1 MKSPTRTVLG
11 VMVLAWAAAAC
22 TESAGPEKDAQA
34 ARLRARSTHLTE
46 AAVIVHADARGA
58 PTFITGALG
67 TLPEPQESQAA
78 PASLGPALEGVA
90 SYFQLAPDNLVLHRV
105 SVDDQG
111 DTHYHHGVLF
121 NGLPILDGELRVHV
135 RDGHIFA
142 VNTNVHGGLRGPDT
156 PRVKPEEAMS
166 AALADR
172 ESPPDAKASQP
183 RLVYYRVEDALRL
196 VHEVRVSGTLEDG
209 TPLDDSV
216 LVDALEGTVLVRLPH
231 VHTALNR
238 LVHDGKNLISL
249 PGALVRAEAQPP
261 VTDPVVNSHYTHLG
275 MTHGCYSQLFG
286 RNSYDNAGA
295 PVVSTVHHLAKY
307 SNAFWNGTQL
317 AFGDGDD
324 VLYGNLANALDIT
337 AHEYT
342 HAVTDTESH
351 LAYLG
356 ESGSLNESLS
366 DIFGAVCEWYGDG
379 KVLSSRTWKIG
390 EDIWTPTISG
400 DALRYMNSPTLDGK
414 SVDYFPDYTSG
425 MDVHYGSGIAN
436 LAFYLLSQGGT
447 HPRGKTATVVP
458 AIGIEKAARIFYKA
472 NTDLLLPTAT
482 FASAKVATEQ
492 AAVQL
497 GHDAATVD
505 AVTKAWQ
512 AVGVGVPPPPPPTTP
527 LSKNEPLSGLSGL
540 RGQKH
545 YFSVQVP
552 EGASDLKFTL
562 TATGGGSGDA
572 DLYVKF
578 GALPTTTSYDCRPY
592 KSGSEESCLFPAAK
606 KGTYFVMLN
615 GFSNYSGLT
624 LTVTW
629 KGGYV
634 SLENGVAVTD
644 LSGTPGSEQL
654 FRLVVPARKNGD
666 TNNVHVSLSGGSGN
680 VDLYVQR
687 ASAPTLFA
695 YDCRGVKEGNRE
707 QCLLNDVAPG
717 SYFILLY
724 GAKGGYSGVTLEAT
738 HW

>member
-1 MKSPTRTVLG
+1 MKSPTPTV
-11 VMVLAWAAAAC
+11 VMVLAWALGAC
-22 TESAGPEKDAQA
+22 TESVVPEKSAQPHIP
-34 ARLRARSTHLTE
+34 RARSAHLTE
-46 AAVIVHADARGA
+46 SAFIVHSDARGA

-67 TLPEPQESQAA
+67 TLPRPQEPRATA
-78 PASLGPALEGVA
+78 ASLGLALEGVA

-111 DTHYHHGVLF
+111 DTHYHHRVLF
-121 NGLPILDGELRVHV
+121 NGLPLLDGELRVHV
-135 RDGHIFA
+135 RDGLIFA
-142 VNTNVHGGLRGPDT
+142 ANTNVHGGLRGPDT
-156 PRVKPEEAMS
+156 ARVTPEQAVS
-166 AALADR
+166 VALADR
-172 ESPPDAKASQP
+172 ESPPDAKASP
-183 RLVYYRVEDALRL
+183 PKLVYYRVEDALRL

-216 LVDALEGTVLVRLPH
+216 LVDALEGSVLVRLPH
-231 VHTALNR
+231 VHAGLDR
-238 LVHDGKNLISL
+238 RVHDGKNLISL
-249 PGALVRAEAQPP
+249 PGVLVRSEAQPA
-261 VTDPVVNSHYTHLG
+261 VADPVVNAHYTHLG
-275 MTHGCYSQLFG
+275 TTHGCYSQLFG

-295 PVVSTVHHLAKY
+295 PVVSTVHHLVKY
-307 SNAFWNGTQL
+307 SNAFWNGTQF

-324 VLYGNLANALDIT
+324 VLYGNLAHAQDIT

-342 HAVTDTESH
+342 HAVTDSESH

-366 DIFGAVCEWYGDG
+366 DIFGAVCEWYSDG
-379 KVLSSRTWKIG
+379 KVLSARTWKMG
-390 EDIWTPTISG
+390 EDIWTPAVSG
-400 DALRYMNSPTLDGK
+400 DALRYLNSPTLDGK

-436 LAFYLLSQGGT
+436 LAFYLLSQGGP

-497 GHDAATVD
+497 GYDAATVD

-512 AVGVGVPPPPPPTTP
+512 AVGVGVPPPAPPAPP
-527 LSKNEPLSGLSGL
+527 LSKNVSVSGLSGL
-540 RGQKH
+540 RGQKQ

-552 EGASDLKFTL
+552 EGASELKFSL
-562 TATGGGSGDA
+562 TAYGGGSGDA

-578 GALPTTTSYDCRPY
+578 GAIPTPTSYDCRPY
-592 KSGSEESCLFPAAK
+592 KSGSEESCLFPTAQ

-634 SLENGVAVTD
+634 SIENRVDVTG

-654 FRLVVPARKNGD
+654 FRLVVPPRANGT
-666 TNNVHVSLSGGSGN
+666 TNNVHLRLSGGSGN

-695 YDCRGVKEGNRE
+695 YDCRDVKEGNLE
-707 QCLLNDVAPG
+707 QCLLNDVPPG
-717 SYFILLY
+717 NYFILLY

-738 HW
+738 HH